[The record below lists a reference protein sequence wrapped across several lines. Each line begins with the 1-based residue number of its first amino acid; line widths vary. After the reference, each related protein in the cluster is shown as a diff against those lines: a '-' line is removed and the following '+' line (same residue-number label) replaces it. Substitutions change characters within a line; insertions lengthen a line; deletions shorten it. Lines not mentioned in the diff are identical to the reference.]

1 MEKIKRL
8 IQTHPRLAAWLALAV
23 AMLGIF
29 LAAASHVALE
39 PAQRLVIAAAI
50 VLLAGLCVWIVYWDE
65 AD

>member
-8 IQTHPRLAAWLALAV
+8 IQAHPRLAAWLALAV

-29 LAAASHVALE
+29 LVAARHVVLE